1 MEKGILPAGTEGWY
15 ETHFE
20 KSPLKFIPGKYHI
33 TLEKVALYALRHRLE
48 PVAERVSCC
57 HPLVESIPHP

>member
-1 MEKGILPAGTEGWY
+1 MKTTLK
-15 ETHFE
+15 
-20 KSPLKFIPGKYHI
+20 KSSMKFILGKYHI

-57 HPLVESIPHP
+57 HPLVESIPRP